1 MTIVEISYE
10 DEAFEAEA
18 NREWVRARVKAI
30 LAALGETQWEVG
42 VSFIGD
48 EAMRQ
53 LNRHWR
59 GIDESTDI
67 LSFSNEEDDLPFL
80 LDEGAL
86 PYLGDL
92 AISLQALKRNA
103 LSFSVETEEE
113 LLRLLIHGILH
124 LLGADHETNEATEE
138 MLVRQEALLAQL
150 RGSGH

>member
-10 DEAFEAEA
+10 DASSETEADQ
-18 NREWVRARVKAI
+18 EWVSRQVRAI
-30 LAALGETQWEVG
+30 LAALGEDEWEVG

-48 EAMRQ
+48 ESMRQ

-67 LSFSNEEDDLPFL
+67 LSFSNDGEDLPL
-80 LDEGAL
+80 LPEEGIL

-92 AISLQALKRNA
+92 AISLDALKRNA
-103 LSFSVETEEE
+103 QSFNVETEEE

-124 LLGADHETNEATEE
+124 LLGADHATNEADEP

-150 RGSGH
+150 RGSEH

>member
-10 DEAFEAEA
+10 DEDHEGDAPRA
-18 NREWVRARVKAI
+18 WVSAQVEAI
-30 LAALGETQWEVG
+30 LALLEEPNWGVG
-42 VSFIGD
+42 ISFIGD
-48 EAMRQ
+48 QSMQE

-67 LSFSNEEDDLPFL
+67 LSFANEEDDLPFL
-80 LDEGAL
+80 PDEGAV

-92 AISLQALKRNA
+92 AISLDALKRNA
-103 LSFSVETEEE
+103 QSFSVETEEE

-124 LLGADHETNEATEE
+124 LLGADHETNEADEP

-150 RGSGH
+150 RGSEH

>member
-1 MTIVEISYE
+1 
-10 DEAFEAEA
+10 
-18 NREWVRARVKAI
+18 
-30 LAALGETQWEVG
+30 

-48 EAMRQ
+48 ESMRQ

-67 LSFSNEEDDLPFL
+67 LSFSNDGEDLPL
-80 LDEGAL
+80 LPEEGIL

-92 AISLQALKRNA
+92 AISLDALKRNA
-103 LSFSVETEEE
+103 QSFNVETEEE

-124 LLGADHETNEATEE
+124 LLGADHATNEADEP

-150 RGSGH
+150 RGSEH